1 MSQPLVTILDDEPEI
16 RRILADTLEEA
27 GFRTVGFSRAT
38 EFEAAL
44 GTENDIVRGS
54 RSVIGI
60 FTFSHFCR
68 EVK

>member
-38 EFEAAL
+38 EFEAASKYWR
-44 GTENDIVRGS
+44 IM
-54 RSVIGI
+54 
-60 FTFSHFCR
+60 
-68 EVK
+68 K